1 MERFGGSVTAGLT
14 GVGIKCV
21 LVCIMCVRMRMY
33 MCVCVCVFH
42 MYSVHDVHTYICIGR
57 GCRERRNYIGVCL
70 CVG

>member
-42 MYSVHDVHTYICIGR
+42 M
-57 GCRERRNYIGVCL
+57 
-70 CVG
+70 